1 VKKWWYYIYN
11 PELAHIIGTT
21 SKEHNIEGNISTI
34 DDYILDG
41 CSSSENWDSM
51 VRKFKRK

>member
-21 SKEHNIEGNISTI
+21 SEEHNTEGTMSTI
-34 DDYILDG
+34 DDYILEG
-41 CSSSENWDSM
+41 CSSPDNWDSM